1 MTVHSVSQRDAR
13 ARVILIGIIGLAV
26 TATLYFVGR
35 AIVNTSSYSTV
46 GLFGV
51 TSLDGVRSL
60 KSLLSTLAL
69 GLAIVQVV
77 LALWMYG
84 KLPAAGA
91 APKPVRLTHRIVGGT
106 ALVAT
111 LPVAIHC
118 AIAYGVQVSEPRILI
133 HSVAGCFFYG
143 AFVAK
148 VLFVRS
154 KRLPG
159 WTLPVA
165 GGILALLLIVLW
177 YTSALWYYN
186 GLKLPF

>member
-1 MTVHSVSQRDAR
+1 
-13 ARVILIGIIGLAV
+13 
-26 TATLYFVGR
+26 
-35 AIVNTSSYSTV
+35 
-46 GLFGV
+46 
-51 TSLDGVRSL
+51 
-60 KSLLSTLAL
+60 
-69 GLAIVQVV
+69 
-77 LALWMYG
+77 MYG

-91 APKPVRLTHRIVGGT
+91 APKPVRLTHRIVGGV